1 MTRRPT
7 IVIADDHSVVAEAL
21 GAALERWYR
30 IAATVDTLEGIPAA
44 LREHSPQAAVVDLS
58 FGESS
63 ALRVLPRLVR
73 DFPGTAFIVLTAH
86 PEEVLVDNA
95 LRAGVLGYVVKR
107 SAPAELRVAIEEALE
122 GRQYVTPLVR
132 PPTSGSEVVPPNLI
146 PDPEP
151 VSLSDRQVRI
161 LQLMREGMTYREIAD
176 TMGLATKTVEYHI
189 NLLRGKLGLSKT
201 SQLVRWAE
209 VTFGGDLDSAAS

>member
-7 IVIADDHSVVAEAL
+7 IIIADDHSVVTEAL

-30 IAATVDTLEGIPAA
+30 VAAVVNTLEAIPAA
-44 LREHSPQAAVVDLS
+44 LRDHTPAAAVVDLS
-58 FGESS
+58 FGENS

-73 DFPGTAFIVLTAH
+73 DFPGTAFVVLTAH

-95 LRAGVLGYVVKR
+95 LRAGVLGYVIKS

-122 GRQYVTPLVR
+122 GREYVTPLVR
-132 PPTSGSEVVPPNLI
+132 EPARGSAMVPHSLVPA
-146 PDPEP
+146 PEQ

-176 TMGLATKTVEYHI
+176 TMGLSTKTVEYHI

-209 VTFGGDLDSAAS
+209 VTFGGDLDPADN